1 MEERKDNFYGDDD
14 AFYIEVND
22 SEDGTYSSLEGGYSS
37 FGELEEG
44 SGEPENANSNSESNE
59 NQKSIKNVNDANAN
73 ANAKDKGN
81 DKINP
86 SKPSAPKKPVIK
98 VVPRR
103 SAPVKPVVKSNFDW
117 GAFLMGLGAGF
128 VLKLVWDA
136 LRRGKKHG

>member
-37 FGELEEG
+37 FGELEED
-44 SGEPENANSNSESNE
+44 SSEVENMNSNSESNE

-73 ANAKDKGN
+73 ANTNAKDKT
-81 DKINP
+81 NP
-86 SKPSAPKKPVIK
+86 PKPPAPKKPVIR

-103 SAPVKPVVKSNFDW
+103 SASVKPAVKSNFDW

-136 LRRGKKHG
+136 LRKGKKA